1 MVWSAAQLGLHA
13 CLFPSSGREVWCGS
27 LESTATDGKAREKVG
42 EAQMLLLSRR
52 YRPDPIARLPLQ
64 RAGQGL
70 SRDG

>member
-1 MVWSAAQLGLHA
+1 MLVSSHPVGGRSGVVLWSQ
-13 CLFPSSGREVWCGS
+13 PQRMGRQG
-27 LESTATDGKAREKVG
+27 RKVG